1 MRENVKVTLAEGDS
15 VFFGPGAEELFI
27 HIKNTGSVREAAAN
41 MNMSYSKAWKLIRLA
56 ESTLDRKLVER
67 SKGGE
72 GGGGSASLTEYGEQF
87 LETYLAYSNEVQEAA
102 REIFRRH
109 YND

>member
-1 MRENVKVTLAEGDS
+1 MRENVKVTLTEGERI
-15 VFFGPGAEELFI
+15 FFGPGAEELFQ
-27 HIKNTGSVREAAAN
+27 HIKNTGSVREAAEN

-72 GGGGSASLTEYGEQF
+72 GGGGSASLTPYGEEF
-87 LETYLAYSNEVQEAA
+87 LEDYRSFRKEVQEAA
-102 REIFRRH
+102 AEIYRRH
-109 YND
+109 YDE